1 MAQTAMTVRMDNQ
14 QKAQFDKL
22 CEQFGMS
29 ANTAINIFVKA
40 VIRSKSIPFSI
51 QAKNEEEDEVTAKA
65 KAAFQ
70 YMCDTARENNID
82 MSLDAVIDT
91 NIIVSSFI
99 TKNPSSATRRVI
111 NSMLSGKIK
120 PLYNEEILDEYFDV
134 LNRSKFH
141 LSEIRIHELLNFFKQ
156 YGIDSSR
163 FPYDGEMPDEDD
175 RVFYEVC
182 LSKEDSFLVTG
193 NLKHFP
199 KEPQVITAAEMMEI
213 LDNEL

>member
-82 MSLDAVIDT
+82 MSLDEI
-91 NIIVSSFI
+91 
-99 TKNPSSATRRVI
+99 
-111 NSMLSGKIK
+111 
-120 PLYNEEILDEYFDV
+120 NEEISNHLYFHTPSESPLFKGDSRDV
-134 LNRSKFH
+134 KNK
-141 LSEIRIHELLNFFKQ
+141 K
-156 YGIDSSR
+156 
-163 FPYDGEMPDEDD
+163 
-175 RVFYEVC
+175 
-182 LSKEDSFLVTG
+182 
-193 NLKHFP
+193 
-199 KEPQVITAAEMMEI
+199 
-213 LDNEL
+213 

>member
-51 QAKNEEEDEVTAKA
+51 QAKEEEDEVTAKA

-70 YMCDTARENNID
+70 YMCDTAREHNIE
-82 MSLDAVIDT
+82 MSLDEINEEIREVRRLRKEKSAMVYAVIDT

-111 NSMLSGKIK
+111 NNFSGNHPTK
-120 PLYNEEILDEYFDV
+120 LF
-134 LNRSKFH
+134 
-141 LSEIRIHELLNFFKQ
+141 LL
-156 YGIDSSR
+156 IIS
-163 FPYDGEMPDEDD
+163 P
-175 RVFYEVC
+175 
-182 LSKEDSFLVTG
+182 
-193 NLKHFP
+193 
-199 KEPQVITAAEMMEI
+199 ITC
-213 LDNEL
+213 